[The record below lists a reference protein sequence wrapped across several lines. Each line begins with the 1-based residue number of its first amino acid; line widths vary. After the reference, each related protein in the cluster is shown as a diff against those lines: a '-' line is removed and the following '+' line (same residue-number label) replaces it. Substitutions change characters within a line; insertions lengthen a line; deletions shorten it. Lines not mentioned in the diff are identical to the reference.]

1 MTNRLQMEIKAM
13 RYILPIA
20 LCICF
25 SQPMAMAEDF
35 ILFRDIEASN
45 GPLVKIKADG
55 TGRQIVENDVE
66 DFTVS
71 PDQKFLVVFKRG
83 CELKNICASIIYDL
97 VDGRK
102 NILQIP
108 HVQWRD
114 SWWSTDGVTLNFYRE
129 VRVDNGGPACGEG
142 DDYKGCAA
150 RARLEAG
157 TFSVLTGKFE
167 IKKDFGVGQFAKLAK
182 FEKENRVVIL
192 EAASK
197 DKTQSLHWKKDIDAF
212 VKVWIKDNASGVE
225 RLVFEKKR
233 GDFTPG
239 IAVNRHA
246 WSPDGNHFVV
256 NYIRGGIFTKWAI
269 YTIDTHI
276 LERKKIAK
284 GHDPHWIING
294 HLQNKA
300 SPAFGS

>member
-1 MTNRLQMEIKAM
+1 MEIKAM

-108 HVQWRD
+108 HAQWHD
-114 SWWSTDGVTLNFYRE
+114 SWWSTDGVTLNFNRE

-157 TFSVLTGKFE
+157 TFSVLTG
-167 IKKDFGVGQFAKLAK
+167 
-182 FEKENRVVIL
+182 
-192 EAASK
+192 
-197 DKTQSLHWKKDIDAF
+197 
-212 VKVWIKDNASGVE
+212 
-225 RLVFEKKR
+225 
-233 GDFTPG
+233 
-239 IAVNRHA
+239 
-246 WSPDGNHFVV
+246 
-256 NYIRGGIFTKWAI
+256 
-269 YTIDTHI
+269 
-276 LERKKIAK
+276 
-284 GHDPHWIING
+284 
-294 HLQNKA
+294 
-300 SPAFGS
+300 